1 MSADDSNALD
11 ALRTYLDGKM
21 QRYKLLFAVNGGA
34 FAIAKVGQGDH
45 VNLGNLDLGKLAIGA
60 IAFTIVMTIDIWL
73 WGQQM
78 RETYLAKE
86 AQAFSFAG
94 KTILLLLA
102 ALQIFAWSLAATF
115 QPVSTGIGIVTLCLG
130 AALAQTIVK
139 RRISHKQRDR
149 I

>member
-1 MSADDSNALD
+1 M
-11 ALRTYLDGKM
+11 
-21 QRYKLLFAVNGGA
+21 
-34 FAIAKVGQGDH
+34 
-45 VNLGNLDLGKLAIGA
+45 GNLDLGKLAIGA

>member
-1 MSADDSNALD
+1 MSANDSSALD

-45 VNLGNLDLGKLAIGA
+45 VSLGNLDLEKLAIGA
-60 IAFTIVMTIDIWL
+60 IAFTVVMTIDIWL

-78 RETYLAKE
+78 KETYLSKE

-94 KTILLLLA
+94 KSILLLLA
-102 ALQIFAWSLAATF
+102 ALQILAWALAAKF
-115 QPVSTGIGIVTLCLG
+115 QPVSTGFAIVTLSLG
-130 AALAQTIVK
+130 ACTGPEIVK
-139 RRISHKQRDR
+139 RRIRR
-149 I
+149 AGV

>member
-1 MSADDSNALD
+1 MSTNDSSALD

-21 QRYKLLFAVNGGA
+21 QRYRLLFAVNGGA

-45 VNLGNLDLGKLAIGA
+45 VDLGNLDLEKLAIGA
-60 IAFTIVMTIDIWL
+60 IAFTVVMTVDIWL

-78 RETYLAKE
+78 KETYLSKE

-102 ALQIFAWSLAATF
+102 ALQILAWGLAAKF
-115 QPVSTGIGIVTLCLG
+115 PPAGTGFAIVTLCLG
-130 AALAQTIVK
+130 AALAQKIVK
-139 RRISHKQRDR
+139 GRAARPNS
-149 I
+149 